1 MDLHHGLRAV
11 SIDVITDYAF
21 GQSYGLLE
29 TPDLGYEFFMLVQR
43 LGPAAWIFRQ
53 VPWLKAIIKI
63 TPEPIIRAVSEP
75 ISQVIDMQRV
85 SINLRRGLYKA
96 EFDFLASALQ

>member
-53 VPWLKAIIKI
+53 LPWLKAVIKSM
-63 TPEPIIRAVSEP
+63 PESIVRVVSRP
-75 ISQVIDMQRV
+75 ISQ
-85 SINLRRGLYKA
+85 G
-96 EFDFLASALQ
+96 EET